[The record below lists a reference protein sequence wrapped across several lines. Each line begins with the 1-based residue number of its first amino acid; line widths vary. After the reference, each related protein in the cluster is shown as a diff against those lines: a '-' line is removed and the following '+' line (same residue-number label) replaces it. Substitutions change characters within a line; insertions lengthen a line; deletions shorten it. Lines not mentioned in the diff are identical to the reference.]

1 MLPAPWS
8 DHATGLHLRAIGLR
22 AIAAVHPAVKA
33 IGAQRPLSPAAAAV
47 FAVEDRSGDCI
58 GSLPIGNTGTAWSTK
73 KPPTFPS
80 GASHGILAVTYS
92 HLAYG
97 QTTIG
102 AERFHFRVRN
112 GIGWFPPAMT
122 ARKTV
127 ARAADRS
134 RAGLSEMWRNEMM
147 CRIHGAPG
155 SLGVIW
161 SSLTGN

>member
-1 MLPAPWS
+1 M
-8 DHATGLHLRAIGLR
+8 
-22 AIAAVHPAVKA
+22 
-33 IGAQRPLSPAAAAV
+33 
-47 FAVEDRSGDCI
+47 
-58 GSLPIGNTGTAWSTK
+58 
-73 KPPTFPS
+73 
-80 GASHGILAVTYS
+80 TYS
-92 HLAYG
+92 GMPERH
-97 QTTIG
+97 TTIG

-134 RAGLSEMWRNEMM
+134 RAGLFEMWRNEMM

>member
-1 MLPAPWS
+1 M
-8 DHATGLHLRAIGLR
+8 HE
-22 AIAAVHPAVKA
+22 
-33 IGAQRPLSPAAAAV
+33 PL
-47 FAVEDRSGDCI
+47 GQ
-58 GSLPIGNTGTAWSTK
+58 K

-102 AERFHFRVRN
+102 AERFHFRVRK

-134 RAGLSEMWRNEMM
+134 RAGMFRNFGNAILCVASTELRLLGCYMVKP
-147 CRIHGAPG
+147 HGQLVLV
-155 SLGVIW
+155 S
-161 SSLTGN
+161 